1 MMSTTGKRN
10 TGKRDTGKHNTATPR
25 GVTRFLLG
33 SQATLVY
40 IFFYAPIIL
49 LLVYSFSANRNVGTW
64 GGFTLEWYREFADN
78 EPIQDAI
85 KLSLKVALVSTV
97 ISVVLGT
104 MGALALERAKF
115 RSQRVFDALLY
126 LPIIIPDVTM
136 AVMMLLFFAKG
147 GDILDSLFGWGF
159 SKGFETIVI
168 SHVAF
173 NISFVSV
180 VVRARLA
187 GMDERLEEAAADLY
201 ATRLQTFRH
210 VTLPLIAPGVAG
222 GALLALTLSLDDVV
236 ITQFV
241 SGTGATTLPVY
252 VFGLIRRGVTPL
264 INAVSVVMLA
274 ASILLVLA
282 SLLLQR
288 SERAP
293 KAVATSDDEDD
304 AIPRSDTRVA
314 VR

>member
-1 MMSTTGKRN
+1 VST
-10 TGKRDTGKHNTATPR
+10 NTASPR
-25 GVTRFLLG
+25 GLVKWLLG
-33 SQATLVY
+33 SNAIFVY
-40 IFFYAPIIL
+40 LFFYAPIIL
-49 LLVYSFSANRNVGTW
+49 LFVYSFSADRNVGTW
-64 GGFTLEWYREFADN
+64 GGFTLEWYREFAGN

-85 KLSLKVALVSTV
+85 KLSLKVAV
-97 ISVVLGT
+97 ISTFVSVILGT
-104 MGALALERAKF
+104 LAALALERAKF

-147 GDILDSLFGWGF
+147 LVVFNDVFGTELGKGF
-159 SKGFETIVI
+159 STIVL

-173 NISFVSV
+173 NISFVSI

-187 GMDERLEEAAADLY
+187 GMDERLEEAAQDLY
-201 ATRLQTFRH
+201 ATRWKTFRY

-241 SGTGATTLPVY
+241 AGPGATTLPVY

-264 INAVSVVMLA
+264 INAVSVVMLT
-274 ASILLVLA
+274 ASIVLVLA
-282 SLLLQR
+282 SLLVQR
-288 SERAP
+288 RD
-293 KAVATSDDEDD
+293 TSLGKGAKPDDEITDSPD
-304 AIPRSDTRVA
+304 RDNAAPSLN
-314 VR
+314 